1 MKGSV
6 RLNSFNAACRGLV
19 LPNGMVVD
27 ELRLDSAG
35 STIKHKPF
43 QILMDR
49 PAKITAFV
57 GEASLAAFLE
67 KESPGGL
74 KGFKVQARDGVL
86 TVDAKMKMV
95 IDVPVHV
102 RATLEIRNQAELHL
116 VLQKVDVAGG
126 PAKALVQGQ
135 IEKGN
140 PLFEAD
146 DLPLP
151 VKLLGVRIE
160 GGFITLDGEALPP
173 E

>member
-43 QILMDR
+43 QILVDQ
-49 PAKITAFV
+49 PAKIKAFV
-57 GEASLAAFLE
+57 GEASLASFLE
-67 KESPGGL
+67 SESPGGL
-74 KGFKVQARDGVL
+74 KGFRVQARDGVL

-102 RATLEIRNQAELHL
+102 KATLEIKNQAELHL

-126 PAKALVQGQ
+126 PAKALVQGH
-135 IEKGN
+135 IEKEN

-151 VKLLGVRIE
+151 VKLTGVRIE
-160 GGFITLDGEALPP
+160 GGFIVLDGEALPP